1 MGCEMQPGVMR
12 AQKREIQISRVTKIL
27 YLVYKN
33 LVFIWNWKSFLQLFS
48 KHILKSYKFYEE
60 SFLGNTRTRRIFY
73 LIIFIFIIYL
83 GSKVASIIS

>member
-1 MGCEMQPGVMR
+1 MGCEMQPGPGVMR

-48 KHILKSYKFYEE
+48 IQQTY
-60 SFLGNTRTRRIFY
+60 
-73 LIIFIFIIYL
+73 
-83 GSKVASIIS
+83 SKKL